1 MDPTLDQLRKQ
12 LVEAHD
18 ENDRLRA
25 LLRRVLNE
33 MPISLHSEASHELV
47 AQIEASAGAQWR
59 AVPGTAMP
67 KGVSTEVLAKRLH
80 KLDQAN
86 VRLGDIATRIR
97 AQGSTIADLL
107 HLAETYV
114 EQSATPSKDTAAKG
128 GGRRSARAR
137 PAPAVG
143 DPNPTPPAAA
153 GVTQQ
158 RRRRGSTQ
166 PRKPPPVARPP
177 QPEVVLPPGTV

>member
-25 LLRRVLNE
+25 LIRRVLNE
-33 MPISLHSEASHELV
+33 VPNGLHAEASNELL
-47 AQIEASAGAQWR
+47 AQVEASAGAQWR
-59 AVPGTAMP
+59 VTPGIAMP

-80 KLDQAN
+80 KLDQAH

-97 AQGSTIADLL
+97 AQGSTIADLV

-114 EQSATPSKDTAAKG
+114 EETATSSRPSRRRSPTTVPKHSAGKR
-128 GGRRSARAR
+128 GGRRAP
-137 PAPAVG
+137 PASPPTTAG
-143 DPNPTPPAAA
+143 DPA
-153 GVTQQ
+153 
-158 RRRRGSTQ
+158 SS
-166 PRKPPPVARPP
+166 
-177 QPEVVLPPGTV
+177 